1 MNFNITII
9 GENKIPYSKVFI
21 NNKGTGNKFNSIFN
35 EFAESYDM
43 EIISLRQK
51 FGQEIGPD
59 NYLEYMEIA
68 KDKAMAEAELYARKK
83 YKNDVTNI
91 SLLYPYSLY
100 DFECREGYNTKY
112 YLVFYTTSNNEYFN
126 ISSKKLKF
134 INDFKNN
141 VEILVMTNILNGSKI
156 SKYNVEQI
164 LTFSKSINSVM
175 LRKE

>member
-100 DFECREGYNTKY
+100 DFECREGYNTKHH
-112 YLVFYTTSNNEYFN
+112 L
-126 ISSKKLKF
+126 KKSFCL
-134 INDFKNN
+134 
-141 VEILVMTNILNGSKI
+141 
-156 SKYNVEQI
+156 
-164 LTFSKSINSVM
+164 
-175 LRKE
+175 